1 MEGICG
7 TCEADVLSGTPDHR
21 DSVLSRRERER
32 GDTVMMCVSRSLSS
46 KLVLDL

>member
-7 TCEADVLSGTPDHR
+7 TCECDVLEGTPEHR
-21 DSVLSRRERER
+21 DSVLSKSDRER
-32 GDTVMMCVSRSLSS
+32 GDTIMTCVSRSLSK